1 MPVVVPFFTGA
12 KQLTID
18 LAEPVVILRGS
29 PADKITHALQ
39 GEVSVVLT
47 RPISI
52 TQVVVQFIGKT
63 TRLWPEGLAGGRLT
77 NSFHERTIHEQ
88 ELILQSFPE
97 NSKQEGVLPTGT
109 HRWPFRFLL
118 SSELAETIEDQMGQV
133 FYYIV
138 ATVHRVGVGATKLR
152 SRYDMLLLRT
162 PNWSDNALT
171 GNSLPTTSIT
181 SERQLDI
188 CDANICIEKSIVAGG
203 AQLPISFCIS
213 PNVKNVFIESMT
225 VILREKKVYRMPEL
239 HARRSESYDYKVT
252 LHSICEPTNSSLEP
266 YNATLSLKDLKK
278 VLGLK
283 NAHISLNDGPFQHR
297 IIFNLPG
304 CMRLNHST
312 TYSEIDIQHTL
323 KVHIELSSPFDANS
337 NDHAKTDL
345 CFETPF
351 TVLDCRLK
359 EDCGALPTYEQ
370 AMLHDSTVDQADLSP
385 DANPTNFFPC
395 PCYLEYKKKRNVTRR
410 DWIKFRSGSTQASSS
425 SPSSSSSSLDN
436 LPPPSYDSL

>member
-12 KQLTID
+12 KQLTIE

-29 PADKITHALQ
+29 PADNITHVLQ

-47 RPISI
+47 RPVSIS
-52 TQVVVQFIGKT
+52 QVVVQFIGKT

-88 ELILQSFPE
+88 DVILQSFPE
-97 NSKQEGVLPTGT
+97 NPKQEGVLPAGT
-109 HRWPFRFLL
+109 HRWPFQFLL
-118 SSELAETIEDQMGQV
+118 SSYLAETIEDQMGQV

-152 SRYDMLLLRT
+152 SRYDVLLLRT
-162 PNWSDNALT
+162 PNWSDNALA

-213 PNVKNVFIESMT
+213 PNMKHVFIESMT

-252 LHSICEPTNSSLEP
+252 LHSICEPSSSSLESGSKP
-266 YNATLSLKDLKK
+266 AMSLKDLKK
-278 VLGLK
+278 ALGLK
-283 NAHISLNDGPFQHR
+283 NAHISLNENPFQHR

-337 NDHAKTDL
+337 NDTAKTDI

-359 EDCGALPTYEQ
+359 EDCSALPTYEQ
-370 AMLHDSTVDQADLSP
+370 AMLDDSAVDHQDLPS
-385 DANPTNFFPC
+385 DSNPTNFFPC

-410 DWIKFRSGSTQASSS
+410 DWIKFRNESTQSPTSPSSL
-425 SPSSSSSSLDN
+425 PSSSSIP
-436 LPPPSYDSL
+436 PPPSYDSL